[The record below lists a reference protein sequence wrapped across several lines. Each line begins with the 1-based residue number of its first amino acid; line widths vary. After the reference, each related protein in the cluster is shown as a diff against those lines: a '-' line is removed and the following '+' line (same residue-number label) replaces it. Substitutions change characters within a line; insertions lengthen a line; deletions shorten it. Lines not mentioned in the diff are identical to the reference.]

1 MSLAAIETLLKQ
13 KIGLDSTTI
22 GSNTIKRA
30 VDNRCSACGL
40 PDINTYFQM
49 LQSSPQEFAE
59 LVEKI
64 VVPETYFFRDSKSF
78 NFLINFV
85 RSEWTP
91 SSSNSVLRLLSIPC
105 STGEE
110 PYSMAIALIEAGLPT
125 NRFRIDA
132 IDISKCSLE
141 KAKRGIYGKNSFR
154 GKEFIDKSRYFQQT
168 QEGYELNS
176 SVRSTVTFRQ
186 NNILNAS
193 AFNQAKYDIV
203 FCRNLLIYLAPSA
216 CTEVFNILNKLL
228 LPQGLLFVGAAE
240 TGKVPSDC
248 FTSIRQS
255 FTFAYR
261 KVENAV
267 THGMLKTS
275 PPTPLLVGEGRKYT
289 PPSLEGKG
297 VGGLG
302 SSHGI
307 KSKEIE
313 ISSLNNKPDTV
324 PANNSNLNL
333 NVARQLADEGQV
345 EAAINYCYQ
354 YINYEQTN
362 ADAYA
367 LLGTLHQAKTQNTQ
381 AEKYFQKALYLNPN
395 CYEALINLAL
405 LKEHR
410 GDVVGASI
418 LQQRIQKLQ

>member
-1 MSLAAIETLLKQ
+1 MSLAAIESLLNQ

-22 GSNTIKRA
+22 GSLTIKRA
-30 VDNRCSACGL
+30 VEHRCSACGL
-40 PDINTYFQM
+40 SDINTYFQV

-78 NFLINFV
+78 DFLINFV
-85 RSEWTP
+85 RSEWAP
-91 SSSNSVLRLLSIPC
+91 SSSNSVLRLLSVPC

-132 IDISKCSLE
+132 VDISKCALD

-168 QEGYELNS
+168 QEGYEVNP
-176 SVRSTVTFRQ
+176 SVRNTVTFRQ

-193 AFNQAKYDIV
+193 AFNQARYDII
-203 FCRNLLIYLAPSA
+203 FCRNLLIYLVPSA

-240 TGKVPSDC
+240 TGKVPSNY

-261 KVENAV
+261 KVENV
-267 THGMLKTS
+267 KLQS
-275 PPTPLLVGEGRKYT
+275 PNSNKLSTKE
-289 PPSLEGKG
+289 SN
-297 VGGLG
+297 
-302 SSHGI
+302 I
-307 KSKEIE
+307 KLDITIPKPVE
-313 ISSLNNKPDTV
+313 ISSLNNKPDTTA
-324 PANNSNLNL
+324 ANDSNLNL
-333 NVARQLADEGQV
+333 KEARQLADEGQV
-345 EAAINYCYQ
+345 ETAINYCQQ
-354 YINYEQTN
+354 YINHEQTN

>member
-22 GSNTIKRA
+22 GSHTIKRA
-30 VDNRCSACGL
+30 VENRCSACGL
-40 PDINTYFQM
+40 SDINTYLQV

-78 NFLINFV
+78 DFLINFV
-85 RSEWTP
+85 RSEWAP
-91 SSSNSVLRLLSIPC
+91 SSSNSVLRLLSVPC

-132 IDISKCSLE
+132 VDISKYALD

-168 QEGYELNS
+168 QEGYEVNS
-176 SVRSTVTFRQ
+176 SVRNTVTFRQ

-193 AFNQAKYDIV
+193 AFNQARYDII

-216 CTEVFNILNKLL
+216 CAEVFNILNKLL

-240 TGKVPSDC
+240 TGKVPSNY

-261 KVENAV
+261 KVESV
-267 THGMLKTS
+267 KLQS
-275 PPTPLLVGEGRKYT
+275 PNLNELSTKE
-289 PPSLEGKG
+289 SN
-297 VGGLG
+297 
-302 SSHGI
+302 I
-307 KSKEIE
+307 KLDRTIPKPVE
-313 ISSLNNKPDTV
+313 ISSLNNKPDTTA
-324 PANNSNLNL
+324 ANDSNLNL
-333 NVARQLADEGQV
+333 KEARQLADEGQV
-345 EAAINYCYQ
+345 ETAINYCHQ
-354 YINYEQTN
+354 YINHEQTN

>member
-1 MSLAAIETLLKQ
+1 MSLAAIESLLNQ

-30 VDNRCSACGL
+30 VEHRCSACGL
-40 PDINTYFQM
+40 PNINTYLQM

-64 VVPETYFFRDSKSF
+64 VVPETYFFRDGKSF
-78 NFLINFV
+78 DFLINFV
-85 RSEWTP
+85 RSEWAP
-91 SSSNSVLRLLSIPC
+91 SSSNSVLRLLSVPC

-132 IDISKCSLE
+132 VDISKCALD

-154 GKEFIDKSRYFQQT
+154 GKEFIDKSHYFQQT
-168 QEGYELNS
+168 QEGYEVNS
-176 SVRSTVTFRQ
+176 SVRSIVTFRQ

-193 AFNQAKYDIV
+193 AFNQARYDII

-216 CTEVFNILNKLL
+216 CAEVFNILNKLL

-240 TGKVPSDC
+240 TGKVPSNY

-261 KVENAV
+261 KVE
-267 THGMLKTS
+267 MLKTS
-275 PPTPLLVGEGRKYT
+275 PPTPLNIGEGRKYT
-289 PPSLEGKG
+289 PPSLER

-302 SSHGI
+302 SSH
-307 KSKEIE
+307 KEIE
-313 ISSLNNKPDTV
+313 ISLLNNKPDT
-324 PANNSNLNL
+324 PLANNSKLNL
-333 NVARQLADEGQV
+333 EVARQLADEGQV
-345 EAAINYCYQ
+345 ETAINYCYQ

-367 LLGTLHQAKTQNTQ
+367 LLGTLHQAKTQNSQ

-418 LQQRIQKLQ
+418 LQQRIQKILETGFLR